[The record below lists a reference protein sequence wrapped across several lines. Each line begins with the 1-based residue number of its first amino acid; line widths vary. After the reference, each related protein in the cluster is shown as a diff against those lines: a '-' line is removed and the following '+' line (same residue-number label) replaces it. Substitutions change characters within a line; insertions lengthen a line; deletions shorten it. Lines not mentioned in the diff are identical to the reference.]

1 MNFTTENPCPMRLNA
16 SILSYLSLLLP
27 FCHPTTLSVALANTV
42 AGLYIPFALQFPP
55 LFQSF
60 QFFEVRDIAS
70 WPERNVND
78 NSNKEREGIESI
90 EVGFGCGEATKV
102 AF

>member
-1 MNFTTENPCPMRLNA
+1 MNFITENLCPMPLNA
-16 SILSYLSLLLP
+16 STLSYLPLLLP
-27 FCHPTTLSVALANTV
+27 FSHPTTLSIALANTV
-42 AGLYIPFALQFPP
+42 TGLYIPFALQFPL

-60 QFFEVRDIAS
+60 QFFEVRDIAP

-78 NSNKEREGIESI
+78 NSNEEREGIESI